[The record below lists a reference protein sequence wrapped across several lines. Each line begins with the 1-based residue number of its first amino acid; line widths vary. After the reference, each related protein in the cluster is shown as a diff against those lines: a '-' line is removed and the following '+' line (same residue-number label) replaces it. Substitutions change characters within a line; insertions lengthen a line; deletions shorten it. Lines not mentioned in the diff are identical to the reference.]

1 MSKPLIFKILAFSLF
16 IYSQST
22 IAANLYRCGNSYQD
36 RPCKEAATNKPIK
49 NIAQSSS
56 KVADGNH
63 AVQKIDT
70 DCMQRGDAAKKIMWA
85 REVGKTADQQI
96 EEAQSS
102 YSRALVRDVY
112 NHRGSSLE
120 VKNAIEQECM
130 QQKEQDRLAEK
141 LILEAERLRGSRG
154 VSVESSANSKAQLK
168 PAQESDQAGQNVS
181 VVEKTSDS
189 DEKKNKCIGLK
200 SKLESIAGKRRT
212 GGGASYTD
220 DLKQR
225 KGQLESDM
233 RSQGC

>member
-1 MSKPLIFKILAFSLF
+1 MSKSLIFKVVAVSFLT
-16 IYSQST
+16 YSQFT

-36 RPCKEAATNKPIK
+36 TPCKEATTKPIK
-49 NIAQSSS
+49 NIAQPSS
-56 KVADGNH
+56 KAANENQV
-63 AVQKIDT
+63 VQKIDA
-70 DCMQRGDAAKKIMWA
+70 DCKQRGEAAKKIMWA

-96 EEAQSS
+96 EESQSG

-141 LILEAERLRGSRG
+141 LIIEAERLRGNRG
-154 VSVESSANSKAQLK
+154 VSVESSADSKAQLK
-168 PAQESDQAGQNVS
+168 PSQEPDQAGQKVS
-181 VVEKTSDS
+181 VVEKAPDS
-189 DEKKNKCIGLK
+189 DEKKSKCADLK
-200 SKLESIAGKRRT
+200 SQVENIAGKRRT
-212 GGGASYTD
+212 GGGASYMN

-225 KGQLESDM
+225 QDQLEGSM